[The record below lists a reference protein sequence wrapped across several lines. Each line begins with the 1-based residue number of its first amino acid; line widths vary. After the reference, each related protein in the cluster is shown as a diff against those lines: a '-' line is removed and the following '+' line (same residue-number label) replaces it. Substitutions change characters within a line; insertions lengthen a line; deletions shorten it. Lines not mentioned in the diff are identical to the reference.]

1 MKPSKQCTAATNKA
15 NRILGLINR
24 TFSFKNEA
32 NVIKL
37 YKSLVRPHLEYAVQ
51 AWTPY
56 LQKDIKRLE
65 GVQRRATK
73 LVPSLR
79 TKQYE
84 TRLREVELF
93 PLSYRRSRGDLIQVY
108 KIFNKIDDVD
118 LDPIIQLNQNGLRN
132 NGLKIKNAA
141 FKTSLRQHS
150 FSRRIPEKWNQLPP
164 HVVGAPSLTSFKSRL
179 DKLRFNEPGA
189 TWPSP

>member
-1 MKPSKQCTAATNKA
+1 MRQIWSN
-15 NRILGLINR
+15 
-24 TFSFKNEA
+24 
-32 NVIKL
+32 
-37 YKSLVRPHLEYAVQ
+37 YKSLVHPHLEYAVQ
-51 AWTPY
+51 AWAPY

-79 TKQYE
+79 NKQYE

-141 FKTSLRQHS
+141 FKTNLRKNS

-164 HVVGAPSLTSFKSRL
+164 QVVGAPSLLSFKLRL
-179 DKLRFNEPGA
+179 DRLRYNEPGA
-189 TWPSP
+189 IWHSP